1 MSKSIRQ
8 NLALAFVAA
17 AAVAMAAPAAR
28 AEILYFESVLEPEN
42 EVPPANSPG
51 GGLANFAYDTTTRMF
66 SWTVTYAM
74 LTGPVTGAHIHGPAE
89 PGQNAGVLIPFPA
102 VATPI
107 TGSMTLTPAQAADMM
122 AGKWYVNIHTAANPG
137 GEVRGVIEK

>member
-1 MSKSIRQ
+1 MRKYTSQ
-8 NLALAFVAA
+8 HFAMALVAA
-17 AAVAMAAPAAR
+17 AALAVAPAAQ
-28 AEILYFESVLEPEN
+28 AEVLYFESVLEPEN

-51 GGLANFAYDTTTRMF
+51 GGLANFTYDTVTKMF

-74 LTGPVTGAHIHGPAE
+74 LTGPVTGAHIHGPADE
-89 PGQNAGVLIPFPA
+89 GKNAGILIPFPA

-107 TGSMTLTPAQAADMM
+107 TGSMTLTDAQAAEMM